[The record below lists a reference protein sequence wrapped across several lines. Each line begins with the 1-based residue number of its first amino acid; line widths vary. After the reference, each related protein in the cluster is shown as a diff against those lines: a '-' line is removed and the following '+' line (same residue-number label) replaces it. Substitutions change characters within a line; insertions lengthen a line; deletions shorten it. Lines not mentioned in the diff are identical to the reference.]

1 VKDKKKKK
9 TGKKKIKSEETLEM
23 LKQVMGNNKKEN
35 SMEEIKEENEE
46 KYEMNGTSLS
56 FYVQAEKKAK
66 KGLKK
71 GGKKKKEA
79 IDTSARFFNSHSEN
93 PKLQLIENSYLEF
106 LEAQHAKES
115 HLKAIKKFQI
125 MYALKRI

>member
-1 VKDKKKKK
+1 MKDKKKKK
-9 TGKKKIKSEETLEM
+9 TGKKKIKSEDTLEM

-35 SMEEIKEENEE
+35 SMEEIKEE
-46 KYEMNGTSLS
+46 KDEMNGTSLS

-93 PKLQLIENSYLEF
+93 PKLQLIENSYL
-106 LEAQHAKES
+106 
-115 HLKAIKKFQI
+115 
-125 MYALKRI
+125 

>member
-1 VKDKKKKK
+1 MKDKKKKK